1 MDTSLSTTADGGNS
15 NGGNEGKER
24 GLKEGLN
31 EDKAEQSERS
41 DDDSS
46 ESSSEE
52 TNNSTPL
59 NITTAIAD
67 SPSRDEPSRDEAVE
81 TPTLTRS
88 QAIRA
93 RLREREKR
101 LTSLV
106 RGSKE
111 DGNTSFL
118 EKLAKVES
126 NLKQMEEEKSQ
137 LKNELNKLQ
146 EATGDD
152 EYLKEQMRSIQEGF
166 DKQVKKIQSLD
177 DELVSKNSE
186 IDNLRDELVVKL
198 RKIVELEFDL
208 ETHEIHFTSYAA
220 EQFELGEEALAEI
233 RAGSDKKSV
242 ASIGSDDQKPVSPR
256 RNLSGSARKLISK
269 LLADLDKLEAR
280 YKEEKLLSAAKMEE
294 FRLENSELRTR
305 IQVLETKAEN
315 GADGEP
321 SNNVEQMKPNDLSS
335 AEWHNVVYL
344 RKRVETLEA
353 KNTLYRKEMERLH
366 EEFRVSKV
374 EAEEDA
380 RAAVTE
386 IDRLQLDNDNMKARI
401 KSLGTRKFKKD
412 KTVEHFTAI
421 EETIKRKF
429 SKMQKLVANQEI
441 KDRQIL
447 ALKKEV
453 TNLRMTEIGQMS
465 STASKDLYT
474 EFDSN
479 LLRQKQSSHST
490 MPSEDRSKDAG
501 YVEELQAE
509 LREAQ
514 RQLVKKDQELVIE
527 RAKAAS
533 TAAGL
538 LARITELTGRK
549 AEPSQKQ
556 VPSRFYH

>member
-15 NGGNEGKER
+15 NGGNEGKEK

-31 EDKAEQSERS
+31 EDKAEQFQQSEGS

-46 ESSSEE
+46 ETSSEE

-59 NITTAIAD
+59 NITTAVAG
-67 SPSRDEPSRDEAVE
+67 SPSRDEAVE

-106 RGSKE
+106 RGSSA

-118 EKLAKVES
+118 DKLAKVES

-233 RAGSDKKSV
+233 RAGSEKKSV
-242 ASIGSDDQKPVSPR
+242 ASIGSDGQKPVSR
-256 RNLSGSARKLISK
+256 RKASKLISK
-269 LLADLDKLEAR
+269 LLSDLDNLEAR

-366 EEFRVSKV
+366 EEFRANKI

-386 IDRLQLDNDNMKARI
+386 IDRLQLDNENMKARI

-412 KTVEHFTAI
+412 KTVEHFAVI

-465 STASKDLYT
+465 TTASKDLYT

-509 LREAQ
+509 LEEAQ